1 MGSVRA
7 LKILVVVMG
16 VLIVAGTLTLV
27 MLIVQRVGGAGH
39 SAPSG
44 RWEAALDQP
53 EGSRIAGIA
62 AAEGALAIWVA
73 RPDGERIL
81 LLDPQ
86 RGRVAGEVRLG
97 R

>member
-1 MGSVRA
+1 
-7 LKILVVVMG
+7 MG
-16 VLIVAGTLTLV
+16 VLIVGGTVTLV
-27 MLIVQRVGGAGH
+27 ALIVQRVGGVTGPGH
-39 SAPSG
+39 
-44 RWEAALDQP
+44 WEAALDQP

-62 AAEGALAIWVA
+62 AAEGALAVWVA

-81 LLDPQ
+81 LLDPR